1 MILAFFCTQ
10 NTYAETSC
18 NQIFSSAKKS
28 DENLLR
34 PETILETDREPI
46 DILQMDGVRILLEWN
61 PKSLSLHLRP
71 IQDIE
76 KSFSGSK
83 MKLLNILKQH
93 QAFQLPPDALA
104 DLKKINASNFKNTV
118 NDIEWK
124 QLGPTKILMV
134 LDTDYFSYSFEL
146 DFRNFLLRKDENIVA
161 HIDSLK
167 NSYSDAETAEL
178 LNSDGNESESQE
190 PNPTVSYARLPFKNA
205 VFKIYDF
212 PQKNRRVM
220 IGTDQTGVEAY
231 LAVLPLDVA
240 TKTELYL
247 FPSNFVHLKGV
258 HPGNSDLIGMYFY
271 EDQLILA
278 FQTETHLELISSD
291 FKSKIPSA
299 QHYHVSYTDKKRQVL
314 FHNKTYDKDEPPGI
328 LLGQGGTAV
337 SVLTQDP
344 FKSWGSII
352 YDMEQK
358 KYFHSAWSIRQNR
371 DELPLEMK
379 VFPVKEM
386 GPDHFAVFLSS
397 FLPKEE
403 RYIRRW
409 IIMKP

>member
-1 MILAFFCTQ
+1 MILALFYPQ

-18 NQIFSSAKKS
+18 NQIFPSAKKS

-104 DLKKINASNFKNTV
+104 DLKKINASNFKRSV

-146 DFRNFLLRKDENIVA
+146 DFRNFLLRKDENIVV

-167 NSYSDAETAEL
+167 NSYSETMDHF
-178 LNSDGNESESQE
+178 NSDGNESESLE
-190 PNPTVSYARLPFKNA
+190 PPQAVPSARLPFKNA
-205 VFKIYDF
+205 LFKIYDF

-220 IGTDQTGVEAY
+220 IGTDEFGMEAF
-231 LAVLPLDVA
+231 LTVLPLNLGNN
-240 TKTELYL
+240 TELFL

-258 HPGNSDLIGMYFY
+258 HPGNSDMIGMYLY
-271 EDQLILA
+271 EDQVMMA
-278 FQTETHLELISSD
+278 FQTETHLELISAD
-291 FKSKIPSA
+291 FQSKIPST
-299 QHYHVSYTDKKRQVL
+299 QNYRVSYADKKRQVL
-314 FHNKTYDKDEPPGI
+314 FHNDLYDKENPPGI
-328 LLGQGGTAV
+328 LLGQGDTAV

-352 YDMEQK
+352 YDIEQK

-371 DELPLEMK
+371 EELPLDMK
-379 VFPVKEM
+379 IFPVKEL
-386 GPDHFAVFLSS
+386 GSDHFAVFLHS
-397 FLPKEE
+397 FLPSEN
-403 RYIRRW
+403 RHVRRW